1 MTVTKKVLGQKLKE
15 MYEDAPLSEQVLM
28 IHLFGIKF
36 ADIIRDNGY
45 KAREIIDAADMKA
58 SYQTELC
65 KGMKMAKYVEIK
77 RDMDRFD
84 L

>member
-1 MTVTKKVLGQKLKE
+1 MIVSKKLLGEKLKE
-15 MYEDAPLSEQVLM
+15 MYENAPHSEQVLM

-36 ADIIRDNGY
+36 ADVIRENGY
-45 KAREIIDAADMKA
+45 NAREIIEAAGMKD
-58 SYQTELC
+58 SYQVEVN

-77 RDMDRFD
+77 KDMDTFN